1 MVKKVT
7 TPASEKQLTQ
17 TVKDSA
23 NQIWLAGLG
32 AFSKTQEEGNKVF
45 DALVKEG
52 EAIQKK
58 TREAADKKISGVR
71 EAADGRL
78 AGVRKAV
85 DAKVSAVTG
94 KVSAVTDKASDKW
107 DRLEQVFE
115 DRVARA
121 LSSLG
126 VPSKKDIDK
135 LTKRIAELTA
145 LVQKMSDAQEG
156 KNSISPPPGLAP
168 RSAARGRLVA
178 RARSPSW
185 TKLPT
190 SRPAAHTIDTAR
202 PVSGCAISPTTVNQA
217 SIPSASAM
225 APSVHRSART
235 SAAGASAEPKH
246 SCWIATTSPAT
257 CGQVATGRW
266 YG

>member
-7 TPASEKQLTQ
+7 APASEKQLTQ

-156 KNSISPPPGLAP
+156 KAAKP
-168 RSAARGRLVA
+168 AARTAETPATTQAAAAKAAPVR
-178 RARSPSW
+178 
-185 TKLPT
+185 K
-190 SRPAAHTIDTAR
+190 PAATKSVAAKKPAGSSDA
-202 PVSGCAISPTTVNQA
+202 
-217 SIPSASAM
+217 
-225 APSVHRSART
+225 APG
-235 SAAGASAEPKH
+235 AAADA
-246 SCWIATTSPAT
+246 
-257 CGQVATGRW
+257 
-266 YG
+266 